1 MEYYSQIAFDLI
13 REKFIYLKGEE
24 LFFDEIKQKLY
35 DIVKKPSA
43 FGVDKFYIVFVSTNL
58 REVQI
63 KDFLLKNKISFDFEE
78 YRFL

>member
-1 MEYYSQIAFDLI
+1 MEYYSQKAYELI
-13 REKFIYLKGEE
+13 REKFIHLKGEE

-35 DIVKKPSA
+35 DIVKRPSA
-43 FGVDKFYIVFVSTNL
+43 FGVDKFFILFVSTDL

-63 KDFLLKNKISFDFEE
+63 KDFFNKNQIPFDFEE